1 MIWIPFLSRPA
12 QPTMKPARHLLSLL
26 ATAAPFPSY
35 RIPLDLRESG
45 TPTPWPP
52 LLLALPYII

>member
-35 RIPLDLRESG
+35 RIPLDLGSQERPRPG
-45 TPTPWPP
+45 
-52 LLLALPYII
+52 LLYY